1 MPNRMRLRT
10 LALLA
15 APLCCDA
22 AWKLTFEDEFDTLD
36 LSTWSVKDGYT
47 HTWPDTDTT
56 ELQLYVKD
64 EVFVE
69 NGSLVLQT
77 RYRPDV
83 VRSYGHSGKNFTSG
97 WIDSSLHGLGGG
109 RGPRTQGLR
118 ASSSGGFSQL
128 YGRFEWRARLPPGAK
143 LPTIWPALWMM
154 PEPTKTVPADLCWP
168 AGGEIDV
175 MEMWGGRDQSQMAA
189 TVHWTQ
195 DGGAAPTVCNHAN
208 DRSSGHAG
216 VFPDVQHGAPAV
228 DLSAAFHT
236 YAVEWNASALVFF
249 VDGGAIGARA
259 ASQIHMMSTPFYV
272 IMNTAICGASWCD
285 TGDMPHTTTR
295 MEVDYVRVY
304 EWAADAT
311 AAAAAAAAEGVV
323 VEQAEA

>member
-1 MPNRMRLRT
+1 MRLRT

-109 RGPRTQGLR
+109 RGRPQGLR